1 MDQEQEIEIINSNT
15 RKEKIK
21 NFFINYKKKI
31 IFILILI
38 VLLLISFFL
47 YQDYRLEIKE
57 KLSDK
62 YNILVTKFESGKKE
76 NIEIEFKEIIN
87 EKDKTYSPLAFYF
100 LIDNQLIS
108 SQDEINKYFDILI
121 NELDLEDEIKNLTIY
136 KKGLYNSDFADE
148 NQLLDILNP
157 VIKSQS
163 IWKSH
168 ALFLMAEYYL
178 AKNENQKSKEFFSQ
192 IVNLE
197 NANSKLK
204 VAAQN
209 RLRANFSE

>member
-136 KKGLYNSDFADE
+136 KKGLYNSEFADE

-192 IVNLE
+192 IANLE

>member
-76 NIEIEFKEIIN
+76 NIENEFKEIIN

-192 IVNLE
+192 IANLE

>member
-47 YQDYRLEIKE
+47 YQDYRLGIKE

-62 YNILVTKFESGKKE
+62 YNIVVTKFESGKKE
-76 NIEIEFKEIIN
+76 NIENEFKEIIN

-136 KKGLYNSDFADE
+136 KKGLYNSEFADE

-192 IVNLE
+192 IANLE

>member
-47 YQDYRLEIKE
+47 YQDYRLGIKE

-62 YNILVTKFESGKKE
+62 YNIVVTKFESGKKE
-76 NIEIEFKEIIN
+76 NIENEFKEIIN

>member
-47 YQDYRLEIKE
+47 YQDYRLGIKE

-62 YNILVTKFESGKKE
+62 YNIVVTKFESGKKE
-76 NIEIEFKEIIN
+76 NIENEFKEIIN

-192 IVNLE
+192 IVNPE

>member
-47 YQDYRLEIKE
+47 YQDYRLGIKE

-62 YNILVTKFESGKKE
+62 YNIVVTKFESGKKE
-76 NIEIEFKEIIN
+76 NIENEFKEIIN

-157 VIKSQS
+157 IIKSES
-163 IWKSH
+163 IWNSH
-168 ALFLMAEYYL
+168 ALYLMAEYYF
-178 AKNENQKSKEFFSQ
+178 AKNEKQKSKEFFSQ
-192 IVNLE
+192 IVSLE
-197 NANSKLK
+197 NVNTKIQLE
-204 VAAQN
+204 AQK
-209 RLRANFSE
+209 RLRADFSE

>member
-15 RKEKIK
+15 RKQKIK
-21 NFFINYKKKI
+21 NFFINHKKNI

-38 VLLLISFFL
+38 ILLLISFFL
-47 YQDYRLEIKE
+47 YQDYRLGIKE

-76 NIEIEFKEIIN
+76 NIENEFKEIIN
-87 EKDKTYSPLAFYF
+87 KKDKTYSPLAFYF

-121 NELDLEDEIKNLTIY
+121 NELNLEDEIKNLTIY

-157 VIKSQS
+157 IIKSES

-209 RLRANFSE
+209 RLRANFSD

>member
-47 YQDYRLEIKE
+47 YQDYRLGIKE

-62 YNILVTKFESGKKE
+62 YNIVVTKFESGKKE
-76 NIEIEFKEIIN
+76 NIENEFKEIIN

-136 KKGLYNSDFADE
+136 KKGLYNSEFADE

>member
-76 NIEIEFKEIIN
+76 NIENEFKEIIN

-136 KKGLYNSDFADE
+136 KKGLYNSEFADE

-192 IVNLE
+192 IANLE

>member
-47 YQDYRLEIKE
+47 YQDYRLGIKE

-62 YNILVTKFESGKKE
+62 YNIVVTKFESGKKE
-76 NIEIEFKEIIN
+76 NIENEFKEIIN

-100 LIDNQLIS
+100 LIDN
-108 SQDEINKYFDILI
+108 
-121 NELDLEDEIKNLTIY
+121 
-136 KKGLYNSDFADE
+136 
-148 NQLLDILNP
+148 
-157 VIKSQS
+157 
-163 IWKSH
+163 
-168 ALFLMAEYYL
+168 
-178 AKNENQKSKEFFSQ
+178 
-192 IVNLE
+192 
-197 NANSKLK
+197 
-204 VAAQN
+204 
-209 RLRANFSE
+209 